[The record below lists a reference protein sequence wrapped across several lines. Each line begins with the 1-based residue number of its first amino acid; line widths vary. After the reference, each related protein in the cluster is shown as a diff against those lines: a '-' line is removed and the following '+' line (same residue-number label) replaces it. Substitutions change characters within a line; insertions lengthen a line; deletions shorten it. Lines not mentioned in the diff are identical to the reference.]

1 MKTYAWLAVGLI
13 LLGWMSWPAMGQTAA
28 SAPAAQGT
36 GAVYSVPETNRFSF
50 FTQEGRLVRLDT
62 LTGEF
67 TMMNQDSGKWNP
79 VVIPTR
85 DPKTDDENL
94 QNINFLITSLSNANL
109 ASLSDPERHGGRF
122 HYINVYFNP
131 DGTVAVGR
139 PSRAPNAAGGG
150 VANSNFTNRLVRL
163 DSVTGEFSLMDAHSG
178 KFVRVVI
185 ATEAA
190 TSDANSDNVRLVSG
204 LQL

>member
-1 MKTYAWLAVGLI
+1 MAGLI
-13 LLGWMSWPAMGQTAA
+13 MAGLSLPARAQTAAA

-36 GAVYSVPETNRFSF
+36 GAVYSVPETNRFAF

-85 DPKTDDENL
+85 DPKNTDENL

-109 ASLSDPERHGGRF
+109 ASLSDPARHGGRF

-131 DGTVAVGR
+131 DGTPAVG
-139 PSRAPNAAGGG
+139 PPARAPNSAGGG

-190 TSDANSDNVRLVSG
+190 TSDANADNVRLVSG
-204 LQL
+204 LRL